1 MSTATTNQKPPTIA
15 QRTAEAAE
23 KSARYLSVENAKLL
37 GAVLAEV
44 AYDELKFN
52 RTFADRVRAAYEA
65 SAPKPKPKV
74 QKPPRAT
81 TTKPKVTLVPI
92 KDVGPHYM
100 DITAAVDPYLLYE
113 VFGAKQLPD
122 ALRRFSKKKLLEEA
136 VPYVQKRYPGEQP
149 AKSATLEGVI
159 AFIVQ
164 RVVNE

>member
-1 MSTATTNQKPPTIA
+1 MSTATANQKPPTIA

-23 KSARYLSVENAKLL
+23 KSARYLGVENTKLL
-37 GAVLAEV
+37 AAVLAEV
-44 AYDELKFN
+44 ASDELRYN
-52 RTFADRVRAAYEA
+52 RSFADRVRVAYEA
-65 SAPKPKPKV
+65 SAPKPKPKP
-74 QKPPRAT
+74 QRQPRPRAA
-81 TTKPKVTLVPI
+81 KPKVTLVPI

-136 VPYVQKRYPGEQP
+136 VPYVQKRHPGAQP
-149 AKSATLEGVI
+149 PKSATLEGVI

-164 RVVNE
+164 RVVNG